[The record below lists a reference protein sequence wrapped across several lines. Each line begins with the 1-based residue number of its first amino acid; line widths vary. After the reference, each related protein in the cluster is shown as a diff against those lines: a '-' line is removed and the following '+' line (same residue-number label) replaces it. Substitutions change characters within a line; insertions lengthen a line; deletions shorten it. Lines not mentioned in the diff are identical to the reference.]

1 MFNLKPVH
9 ASLSSSIYFYHLAL
23 SRGGLVDSVVQ
34 GQGKGLGFDS
44 APFIFQKI
52 NISSY
57 FSGLMLL
64 KLSTRAL
71 LSRYFVLILRLSIW
85 HSVKNKSSDRESNP
99 EPYTS
104 VVVL

>member
-1 MFNLKPVH
+1 
-9 ASLSSSIYFYHLAL
+9 
-23 SRGGLVDSVVQ
+23 VDSVVKW
-34 GQGKGLGFDS
+34 QGKGLGFDS

-71 LSRYFVLILRLSIW
+71 LSRFFVLILRLSIC
-85 HSVKNKSSDRESNP
+85 HSVKKQKQRQGV
-99 EPYTS
+99 EPRTLYFRRGALTACATTVNIS
-104 VVVL
+104 LNALVVNAQSKGQ